1 MANVIE
7 LYNGHNEP
15 LIREANENASKHKI
29 AEKKTRVKRTES
41 QMLESVAGDPLSEAH
56 YLKARLMKLEDKMS
70 ELMSKASPKAVE
82 LVLQG
87 NEHFGRYLP

>member
-7 LYNGHNEP
+7 LYQGHNVT
-15 LIREANENASKHKI
+15 I

-70 ELMSKASPKAVE
+70 ELMSKASPKAIE

>member
-1 MANVIE
+1 VKQVANVIE
-7 LYNGHNEP
+7 LYNGHNVT
-15 LIREANENASKHKI
+15 I

-41 QMLESVAGDPLSEAH
+41 QMLESVSGDPLSEAH
-56 YLKARLMKLEDKMS
+56 YLKARLIKLEEKMAD
-70 ELMSKASPKAVE
+70 LMSKASPKAIE